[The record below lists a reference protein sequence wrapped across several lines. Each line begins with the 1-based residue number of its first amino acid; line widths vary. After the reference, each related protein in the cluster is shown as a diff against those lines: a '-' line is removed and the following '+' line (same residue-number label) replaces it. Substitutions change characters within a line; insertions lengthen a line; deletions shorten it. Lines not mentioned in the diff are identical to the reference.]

1 MKGLSI
7 LSPAAIPYAAFIGA
21 AGPVAAMKYE
31 FYRTDLTSHLLG
43 WGFDTMGQY
52 QAMSAGAVAIASA
65 ILFSVAMST
74 PARRLPASITEYN
87 KGSAPVE
94 LVTSGVIS

>member
-65 ILFSVAMST
+65 ILFLCGHVNA
-74 PARRLPASITEYN
+74 Y
-87 KGSAPVE
+87 API
-94 LVTSGVIS
+94 GRKHHRK